1 MSVIASLR
9 KWSPLVLLAILTAPF
24 LWFHFDT
31 DLATGTPKLRWEPS
45 HGLGF
50 LKVVLPGFAIGAAIA
65 YLASLW
71 DRKPHKPFAA
81 RASHAIL
88 EKPWTVLAIALTL
101 SVAGLFFSP
110 KGLSMGTFVAIYML
124 LALGLN
130 VTIGFTGLLVL
141 GFSAFYS
148 IGAYTLALLSQAIP
162 GFPVWLALPAAFL
175 AASLAGLLVGLPCL
189 RLRGDYLAIVTL
201 GFAEALREVL
211 RNLPLTHGDKGF
223 PIAMS
228 SQFPAIGP
236 VSAKQIAW
244 MVAVSTLAA
253 VCLGVHRLYHSRT
266 GRTWI
271 AIREDETA
279 ASMMGIPVVRQK
291 LIAFAVSAGVGGL
304 GGAIFA
310 GCWGF
315 VDPST
320 ASFDQSVLVLAMV
333 ILGGIG
339 SLPGSLLGAAVLYLV
354 PTLLRD
360 QIPAIADYR
369 LFFFGS
375 ILVAMMLL
383 RPQGL
388 LGSPR
393 HKLELEGKS

>member
-1 MSVIASLR
+1 MRSVASLR
-9 KWSPLVLLAILTAPF
+9 KLSPFALLAFLTAPF

-31 DLATGTPKLRWEPS
+31 DLATGTPVLRWEPG
-45 HGLGF
+45 HGLAF
-50 LKVVLPGFAIGAAIA
+50 LRVVLPGFAIGALVAF
-65 YLASLW
+65 LAKLW
-71 DRKPHKPFAA
+71 DRQAHKPFAA

-88 EKPWTVLAIALTL
+88 EKPWFVFAAATSF
-101 SVAGLFFSP
+101 SVIGLFLSP
-110 KGLSMGTFVAIYML
+110 KGLSMGTFVAMYML

-141 GFSAFYS
+141 GFSAFYA
-148 IGAYTLALLSQAIP
+148 IGAYTLALLSQAMP
-162 GFPVWLALPAAFL
+162 GFPIWFALPVAFVT
-175 AASLAGLLVGLPCL
+175 ASIAGVLVGLPCL

-201 GFAEALREVL
+201 GFAEALREIL
-211 RNLPLTHGDKGF
+211 RNLAITRGDKGIS
-223 PIAMS
+223 IAIS

-236 VSAKQIAW
+236 LSAKQVAW
-244 MVAVSTLAA
+244 IVAVFTLAI
-253 VCLGVHRLYHSRT
+253 VCLAVHRLYHSRT

-279 ASMMGIPVVRQK
+279 AAMMGIPVVRQK
-291 LIAFAVSAGVGGL
+291 LLAFALSAGLGGL
-304 GGAIFA
+304 GGVIYA

-339 SLPGSLLGAAVLYLV
+339 SLPGSLLGAAVLYLL

-393 HKLELEGKS
+393 HKLELEGGS